1 MEKKVKDLILDATN
15 KLRSITDTPSLD
27 VSILFEKATG
37 MNKTTQISY
46 PNKLITKNQEKIFN
60 NLINRRLKKEPIAYI
75 IEEKSFYTSD
85 FKVTK
90 DTLIPRPDTEVLVE
104 KAINYINTLDF
115 YPEILDLCTG
125 TGAVGISIGLETE
138 YQSLTLSDISKKAL
152 EVAKYNAIK
161 LLNKKPFKII
171 ESNLLDNCQKYDI
184 IVTNPPY
191 LTKEWIEMVEDEV
204 KKEPILALDG
214 FGNDGLDI
222 IRKIIK
228 DSTIHFNNN
237 KGIIFIECDS
247 RQCVSVKDILKNNN
261 FKKIEIYQDL
271 GNRDRVVKG
280 IYG

>member
-85 FKVTK
+85 FIVTK

-204 KKEPILALDG
+204 KKEPLLALDG